1 VLFCRNRRSKNAVLQ
16 LRCLLRILRIQTV
29 QVDLIQQH
37 EISCNHKR
45 YSSLLGVGDSL
56 ENLRNG
62 DQLRVHGCDDLPWNV
77 YGTDSGFPKGKPTI
91 KAAIW
96 LYAISKYLS

>member
-1 VLFCRNRRSKNAVLQ
+1 MQ

-62 DQLRVHGCDDLPWNV
+62 DQLRVHGYDDLPRNV
-77 YGTDSGFPKGKPTI
+77 YATDSDFPKGKQTI